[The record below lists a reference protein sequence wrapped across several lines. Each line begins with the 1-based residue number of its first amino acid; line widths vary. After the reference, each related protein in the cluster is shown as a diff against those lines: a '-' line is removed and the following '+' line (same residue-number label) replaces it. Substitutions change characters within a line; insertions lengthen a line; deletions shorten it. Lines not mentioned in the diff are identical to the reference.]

1 MELWTERA
9 ATHHLAVPG
18 IGRDAARSALK
29 AGVAGRPRRV
39 GSALAYEA
47 DAVREALRRM
57 DPPCE
62 IRVRTSRP
70 IFVARVAPRMPDL
83 SSAWRTWRGADVLAP
98 REEQLDAAR
107 AWWHLGFRLE
117 VLTRAVGQ
125 AKGVPFV
132 VTCGGVVVLG
142 AEIVDLDRDLDGE
155 GNQMSEARR
164 HASRQG
170 PAYTRRAVAF
180 TLGAP
185 GAWFDGQYGRRFATG
200 PGGPFRLID
209 GIRGRGPSIES

>member
-1 MELWTERA
+1 M
-9 ATHHLAVPG
+9 
-18 IGRDAARSALK
+18 
-29 AGVAGRPRRV
+29 
-39 GSALAYEA
+39 
-47 DAVREALRRM
+47 
-57 DPPCE
+57 
-62 IRVRTSRP
+62 
-70 IFVARVAPRMPDL
+70 
-83 SSAWRTWRGADVLAP
+83 
-98 REEQLDAAR
+98 
-107 AWWHLGFRLE
+107 
-117 VLTRAVGQ
+117 GQ

-155 GNQMSEARR
+155 GNQMSKARR

-185 GAWFDGQYGRRFATG
+185 GAWFDGRYGRRFAPG
-200 PGGPFRLID
+200 PGGPFQLIH